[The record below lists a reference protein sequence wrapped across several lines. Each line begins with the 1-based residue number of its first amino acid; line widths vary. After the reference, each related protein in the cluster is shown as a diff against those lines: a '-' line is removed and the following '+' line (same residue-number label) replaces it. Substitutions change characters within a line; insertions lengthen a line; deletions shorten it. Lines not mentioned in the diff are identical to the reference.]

1 MNVVAI
7 PIVESNTELQGTRHS
22 SMTARDVGGTTDRV
36 CSRASK
42 NRSTTGSI
50 SAVSLSITVFC
61 RVHNDGYNDPTM
73 GGKKPHTLSTR
84 SYLGRLL
91 LSHAVPVDGPRCP
104 PSPARRGRRRT
115 VSPPRPPLR
124 AGGTVC
130 RACARAFGCVLG
142 CVCNGCN
149 SCTARTQSD
158 GGRMN

>member
-61 RVHNDGYNDPTM
+61 RVHNERVQRPYY
-73 GGKKPHTLSTR
+73 GGEKNPHTI
-84 SYLGRLL
+84 Y
-91 LSHAVPVDGPRCP
+91 
-104 PSPARRGRRRT
+104 
-115 VSPPRPPLR
+115 
-124 AGGTVC
+124 
-130 RACARAFGCVLG
+130 
-142 CVCNGCN
+142 
-149 SCTARTQSD
+149 
-158 GGRMN
+158 